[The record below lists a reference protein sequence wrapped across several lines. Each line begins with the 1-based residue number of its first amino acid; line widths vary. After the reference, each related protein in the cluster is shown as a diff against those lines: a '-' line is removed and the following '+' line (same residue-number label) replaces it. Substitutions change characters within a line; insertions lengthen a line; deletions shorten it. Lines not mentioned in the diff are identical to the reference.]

1 MNAAISREDRICFDV
16 EDADFVGAGGGSFLR
31 DLTIAMLRDWGVGL
45 DIGLYEEALTHF
57 HGGVDKVLQP
67 VGISVGGSQA
77 GNQLLHLAA
86 PGVAFKLSALGGGRQ
101 RYESHLRR
109 FLAHTSLDCIQWIN
123 VGRNVVTFKTL
134 KR

>member
-1 MNAAISREDRICFDV
+1 MPIKVPSGLQRLDYEQFGRAAYEVI
-16 EDADFVGAGGGSFLR
+16 
-31 DLTIAMLRDWGVGL
+31 
-45 DIGLYEEALTHF
+45 IGLYEEALTHF

-123 VGRNVVTFKTL
+123 VGRKVVTFKTL